1 MRLLK
6 GFLIGLVLL
15 VGVYALGPKA
25 KIPVLSTSVPELS
38 LSAQALDSFIAHR
51 EAQNPLIKA
60 DNEARIIWA
69 DSSHQPTEYSIVY
82 LHGFSASQAEGEP
95 LYIELAKRYGC
106 NLYLPRLAG
115 HGLAEEEPMLNLT
128 ASQMMASAAE
138 AIAIGKRLGKKVI
151 LIGTSTGGSLALYL
165 GAQEPEVAAFILY
178 SPNIKIFDASA
189 VLLDRPWG
197 LQLAQLV
204 KGSNYHSWP
213 LDSLRAQYWTN
224 RYRLEVLTQ
233 LQGMIRQTMRSST
246 FIQVEQPVFMGY
258 YYKDE
263 ANQDN
268 TVSVDAMLDMFE
280 QLGTADSLKRKV
292 AFPEAGHHV
301 FGSYLTSQDLPN
313 VRNATYQFV
322 EEVLGLQPLDSLD
335 Y

>member
-1 MRLLK
+1 MRFLK
-6 GFLIGLVLL
+6 GFLIGLVVL
-15 VGVYALGPKA
+15 VAVYALGPKA
-25 KIPVLSTSVPELS
+25 KIPTLSTSVPELK
-38 LSAQALDSFIAHR
+38 LSAQSLDSFITHR
-51 EAQNPLIKA
+51 EEQNPLIKE

-69 DSSHQPTEYSIVY
+69 DSTHQITEYSIVY

-95 LYIELAKRYGC
+95 LHRELAQRYGC

-128 ASQMMASAAE
+128 ASQMIASAAE
-138 AIAIGKRLGKKVI
+138 AIAVGKKLGKKVI
-151 LIGTSTGGSLALYL
+151 LLCTSTGGSLALYL
-165 GAQEPEVAAFILY
+165 GAHQPEIAGFILY
-178 SPNIKIFDASA
+178 SPNIKIYDASA
-189 VLLDRPWG
+189 TLLDKPWG

-233 LQGMIRQTMRSST
+233 LQGMVRQTMRPAT
-246 FIQVEQPVFMGY
+246 FVQIEQPVFLGY

-263 ANQDN
+263 EHQDN
-268 TVSVDAMLDMFE
+268 TVSVEAILDMFE
-280 QLGTADSLKRKV
+280 QLGTPDSLKRKV

-301 FGSYLTSQDLPN
+301 IGSYLTSQDLPN
-313 VRNATYQFV
+313 VRNATFQFV
-322 EEVLGLQPLDSLD
+322 EEVLGLQPVDSLA